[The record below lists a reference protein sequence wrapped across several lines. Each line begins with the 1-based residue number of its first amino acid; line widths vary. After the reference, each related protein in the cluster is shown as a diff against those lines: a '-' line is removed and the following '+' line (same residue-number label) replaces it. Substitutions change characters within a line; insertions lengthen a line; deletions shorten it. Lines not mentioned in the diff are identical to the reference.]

1 MGMIL
6 NYLGLVSVTTLK
18 QLFLLLGPSL
28 ILGLLM
34 HYISRLVEHAVVNL
48 VGMKA
53 YMYGLK
59 IIGTPVHEMGH
70 VVFSLIFGHHIT
82 EVQLFKPD
90 PNTGLLGYVN
100 RTYDPDNVYQ
110 RIGNFFIGIGPII
123 LGSLFIYLSA
133 WGLMRTE
140 VFGTLDTFQMSPQS
154 FGTAQA
160 FGAMLNNITAIALEI
175 FSQLFRFE
183 NLKTWQFWVFLYILV
198 SVGTSIRLS
207 PVDIR
212 NAGSGFFTLVGL
224 IFVFNLVTVWMG
236 SFVTQV
242 IENLSQNFSFFYGLL
257 FFTLFLNFAL
267 GLLFLALGTILNRR
281 EQYY

>member
-1 MGMIL
+1 MEVIL
-6 NYLGLVSVTTLK
+6 DYLGLVSITTLK

-34 HYISRLVEHAVVNL
+34 HYVSSLVENGLLNL
-48 VGMKA
+48 VGLNV

-59 IIGTPVHEMGH
+59 IIGTPVHELGH
-70 VVFSLIFGHHIT
+70 VIFSLIFGHRIT

-90 PNTGLLGYVN
+90 PYSGLLGYVN
-100 RTYDPDNVYQ
+100 RTYDPDSMYQ

-133 WGLMRTE
+133 WGLMGTE
-140 VFGTLDTFQMSPQS
+140 IFGPLNGLQMNSQAFGSAQS
-154 FGTAQA
+154 
-160 FGAMLNNITAIALEI
+160 FGAMLNHITTIALEI

-183 NLKTWQFWVFLYILV
+183 NFKTWQFWVFLYILI

-212 NAGSGFFTLVGL
+212 NAASGFFTLVGL
-224 IFVFNLVTVWMG
+224 AFAFNLLTVWIG
-236 SFVTQV
+236 TFAIQV
-242 IENLSQNFSFFYGLL
+242 IESLSQNFSFFYGLL
-257 FFTLFLNFAL
+257 LFTLFLNFAL
-267 GLLFLALGTILNRR
+267 GLLFLLLGAILNRKR
-281 EQYY
+281 KF